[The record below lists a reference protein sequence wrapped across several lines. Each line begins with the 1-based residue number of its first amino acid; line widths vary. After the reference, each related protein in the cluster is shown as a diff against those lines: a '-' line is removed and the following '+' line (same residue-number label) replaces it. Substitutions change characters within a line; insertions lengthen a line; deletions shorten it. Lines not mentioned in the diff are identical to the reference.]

1 MLELRRPELGRQLL
15 ERALLRVLVG
25 APADEA
31 GAVAEAPTGD
41 LVVADLDD
49 QRGLQ
54 RLPLAGSLGVPAA
67 RPARGA
73 SGEARRLDQS
83 FEVLRQSGTFSGRN
97 PRGETDVVEQAL
109 IVVEA

>member
-49 QRGLQ
+49 QHGFQ

-67 RPARGA
+67 RAARSA
-73 SGEARRLDQS
+73 SGEAGRLDQS
-83 FEVLRQSGTFSGRN
+83 FEVLGE
-97 PRGETDVVEQAL
+97 PRAFGCRHGGGETDVIQQAL
-109 IVVEA
+109 LVIEA

>member
-1 MLELRRPELGRQLL
+1 MLEFRRPELGRQLL

-25 APADEA
+25 APADKA

-41 LVVADLDD
+41 LVVTDLDD

-67 RPARGA
+67 RGARSA
-73 SGEARRLDQS
+73 SGEARRFDQS
-83 FEVLRQSGTFSGRN
+83 FEVLGE
-97 PRGETDVVEQAL
+97 PRTLGCRDR
-109 IVVEA
+109 